1 MRQLAPFSL
10 IALLVGCGGGSSY
23 VHSDTTLGRVVVY
36 RNGVAYF
43 ERYAKV
49 DDEALRLSVPAD
61 KVDDFLK
68 SLTVVDAKTGQP
80 APVAY
85 PTGGSTDDSGFV
97 DMKIG
102 LPGSRP
108 HQVRLSYVTDAPA
121 WKPSYRVLLGQKGQ
135 VELQAWAI
143 VDNTSGEDWHNVQLG
158 VGSSSAMSFRFDLRS
173 LRMVQ
178 RETLQSDALFAAAP
192 PSGASVYGGT
202 PAPDGQKNVAVLT
215 DDAIATTAPANSN
228 AAASPD
234 EVVVAAR
241 APTVDVGST
250 SSGSNSNADY
260 TSRIP
265 LTNPGARG
273 GAQRSFESVGGGGKK
288 RPPTSSGMPGSPNG
302 SGEAP
307 KRPSRESEEK
317 TASAPPPPPPA
328 PPPNPFDALLRR
340 IRQPGNTNAFVI
352 EGFADPKDGD
362 RNRAALDRANRVR
375 EQLIRQGADPN
386 RITAV
391 GKGEVEGTKGGVRVL
406 EAPKVSAPGDAAT
419 AAAADPIGT
428 SHFESGVT
436 MSIPRGSSAMVSIL
450 NKKAEGEVVYLYDPE
465 SARGNGSFAFK
476 SVRIKNPTDSA
487 LESGPVSVFGEGR
500 FIGEGIAE
508 PIPAKSTAFV
518 PFALDRQ
525 IVVEAKNED
534 RDQIARVLTVQRGVF
549 SAEVQHTK
557 RSTWTL
563 HNRLRERVTVYVR
576 HTSPEGYKLSPSSA
590 PSVERIGGANL
601 FRVILEGGAKKDIV
615 VEEQAP
621 QFRTVD
627 LRSPDGM
634 SLVRSFLS
642 TSALESPL
650 RSEVTTLLN
659 LQQEIGNIEQRI
671 TTVRDQMQEYRSRMD
686 ELHAQIVTLRAVKTA
701 GPLMQNLQNKLQ
713 DVSDHMSK
721 STIEVVA
728 LQEKLMVSR
737 IRFQDGVADLSLGKK
752 SEGIKSSE
760 NAKTK

>member
-1 MRQLAPFSL
+1 MRQFAPFTL

-23 VHSDTTLGRVVVY
+23 VHSDTTLGRVVIY

-49 DDEALRLSVPAD
+49 DEETLRLSVPAD

-85 PTGGSTDDSGFV
+85 PTNGAVDGSGLI

-102 LPGSRP
+102 LPGARP
-108 HQVRLSYVTDAPA
+108 HQVRLSYVTEAPA
-121 WKPSYRVLLGQKGQ
+121 WKPSYRILLGKEGK
-135 VELQAWAI
+135 VGLQAWAI
-143 VDNTSGEDWHNVQLG
+143 VDNTSGEDWNHVKLG

-173 LRMVQ
+173 LRLVQ

-192 PSGASVYGGT
+192 PSGASVYGSAPT
-202 PAPDGQKNVAVLT
+202 PEGQKNVAVLT
-215 DDAIATTAPANSN
+215 DDAITANS
-228 AAASPD
+228 ASTYSPPGSAQRIPITTPGTHGA
-234 EVVVAAR
+234 AAR
-241 APTVDVGST
+241 A
-250 SSGSNSNADY
+250 
-260 TSRIP
+260 
-265 LTNPGARG
+265 
-273 GAQRSFESVGGGGKK
+273 FESVPENAYPSDTIITARKK
-288 RPPTSSGMPGSPNG
+288 PPAAGATGSPNG
-302 SGEAP
+302 TSEANA
-307 KRPSRESEEK
+307 PSRSRANEDTPAAPS
-317 TASAPPPPPPA
+317 PPPPPQA
-328 PPPNPFDALLRR
+328 PPPNPFDALVKR
-340 IRQPGNTNAFVI
+340 INQPGNMNEFVI
-352 EGFADPKDGD
+352 EGYADPKDTD
-362 RNRAALDRANRVR
+362 RQRAALDRANKVR
-375 EQLIRQGADPN
+375 EQLLLQGVNPN
-386 RITAV
+386 RVVAV
-391 GKGEVEGTKGGVRVL
+391 GKGEVDGSKGGVRVL
-406 EAPKVSAPGDAAT
+406 ESAPKGGAPGNKA

-436 MSIPRGSSAMVSIL
+436 MSLPRGSSAMVSIL
-450 NKKAEGEVVYLYDPE
+450 DAKADGEVVYLFDPE
-465 SARGNGSFAFK
+465 SVRGNGSFAFK
-476 SVRIKNPTDSA
+476 AVRIKNPTDSA

-508 PIPAKSTAFV
+508 PIPARSTAFV

-534 RDQIARVLTVQRGVF
+534 HDEIARVLTVQRGVF
-549 SAEVQHTK
+549 SAEVQHTH

-563 HNRLRERVTVYVR
+563 HNRLGERATVYVR
-576 HTSPEGYKLSPSSA
+576 HTSGPGYALSPRSA
-590 PSVERIGGANL
+590 PSVERIGGANF
-601 FRVILEGGAKKDIV
+601 FRVDLAPGAKKDVV

-634 SLVRSFLS
+634 ALVRSFLS
-642 TSALESPL
+642 TSATESAL
-650 RSEVTTLLN
+650 KSEVTTLLN
-659 LQQEIGNIEQRI
+659 LQQDIGNIEQRI
-671 TTVRDQMQEYRSRMD
+671 ATLREQMQEYRSRMD
-686 ELHAQIVTLRAVKTA
+686 ELHAQVVTLRAVKTA
-701 GPLMQNLQNKLQ
+701 GPLMQNLQSKLQ

-752 SEGIKSSE
+752 SDGARTSE
-760 NAKTK
+760 TGKTK

>member
-1 MRQLAPFSL
+1 MRHLAPFSL

-49 DDEALRLSVPAD
+49 DDDTLRLSVPAD

-85 PTGGSTDDSGFV
+85 PTGGSTDGTGLI

-108 HQVRLSYVTDAPA
+108 HQVRLSYVTEAPA

-143 VDNTSGEDWHNVQLG
+143 VDNTSGEDWHHVKLG

-173 LRMVQ
+173 LRLVE

-202 PAPDGQKNVAVLT
+202 PAPEGQKNVAVLN
-215 DDAIATTAPANSN
+215 DEAIASNRPAN
-228 AAASPD
+228 AAPT
-234 EVVVAAR
+234 
-241 APTVDVGST
+241 PTVDVAVHG
-250 SSGSNSNADY
+250 
-260 TSRIP
+260 R
-265 LTNPGARG
+265 
-273 GAQRSFESVGGGGKK
+273 AQRSFESVDEVLSGEGARK
-288 RPPTSSGMPGSPNG
+288 PSSSGMPGNPNAP
-302 SGEAP
+302 SEA
-307 KRPSRESEEK
+307 RPPRKTEER
-317 TASAPPPPPPA
+317 TASPPPPPPQA

-340 IRQPGNTNAFVI
+340 IKQPGSTNAFVI
-352 EGFADPKDGD
+352 EGFADPKDTD
-362 RNRAALDRANRVR
+362 RNRAALDRANQVR

-386 RITAV
+386 RLTAV
-391 GKGEVEGTKGGVRVL
+391 GKGEVEGTTGGVRVL
-406 EAPKVSAPGDAAT
+406 ESSKSRASPSAAA

-450 NKKAEGEVVYLYDPE
+450 NAKAEGEVVYLYDPE

-534 RDQIARVLTVQRGVF
+534 RDEIARVLSVQHGVF

-576 HTSPEGYKLSPSSA
+576 HTSPEGHKLSPRSA

-601 FRVILEGGAKKDIV
+601 FRVILDAGAKKDIV

-621 QFRTVD
+621 QFKTVD

-634 SLVRSFLS
+634 ALVRTYLS
-642 TSALESPL
+642 TSAQESPL
-650 RSEVTTLLN
+650 KSEVTTLLN

-671 TTVRDQMQEYRSRMD
+671 ATVRDQMQEYRSRMD
-686 ELHAQIVTLRAVKTA
+686 ELHAQVVTLRAVKTA

-737 IRFQDGVADLSLGKK
+737 IRFQDGVADLSLGKRND
-752 SEGIKSSE
+752 GA
-760 NAKTK
+760 NAGGSAKAK